1 MVASTS
7 ETNIGDVADAK
18 SEIDSDQDEASA
30 LPAYVIHTRHRLRVI
45 KTVWTVH
52 LSGKQKVAS

>member
-1 MVASTS
+1 MVVSTS
-7 ETNIGDVADAK
+7 ETTNIGRGWRQIR
-18 SEIDSDQDEASA
+18 IDSDQDEASA

-52 LSGKQKVAS
+52 LSGKQKV

>member
-7 ETNIGDVADAK
+7 ETNICDVADAK

-30 LPAYVIHTRHRLRVI
+30 YVIHNRHRLRVI
-45 KTVWTVH
+45 KTV
-52 LSGKQKVAS
+52 

>member
-7 ETNIGDVADAK
+7 ETSISDVADAK

-52 LSGKQKVAS
+52 LSGKAKGI